1 MKIFSTYLRSL
12 SLALACAI
20 GLAACGGYTGLTLGG
35 TVSGLTNS
43 GLVLA
48 NGGDTVSVPA
58 NATSYAFPNQVD
70 VGSNFHV
77 TIKSQPQHMTCA
89 IADITGT
96 VGTTATSNINVVCVQ
111 NSYTVGGTITGLT
124 ADGLVLI
131 NGTDALSVAATA
143 TAFTMP
149 SKVPD
154 GSVYGITV
162 LTQPTAQTC
171 AVTNGTAY
179 MGEAAV
185 TNVQVSCAP

>member
-1 MKIFSTYLRSL
+1 MYLRSL
-12 SLALACAI
+12 SLALACSI

-35 TVSGLTNS
+35 SVSGLTNS

-48 NGGDTVSVPA
+48 NGSDTASVPA

-77 TIKSQPQHMTCA
+77 TIKSQPQHMTCV

-96 VGTTATSNINVVCVQ
+96 VGTTATSNINIACVQ
-111 NSYTVGGTITGLT
+111 NSYTVGGTISGLT
-124 ADGLVLI
+124 AEGSVLI
-131 NGTDALSVAATA
+131 NGTDSLTIAANA

-149 SKVPD
+149 SKVAD

-162 LTQPTAQTC
+162 LTQPTGLNCTVA
-171 AVTNGTAY
+171 NGTAY
-179 MGEAAV
+179 MGAAAV
-185 TNVQVSCAP
+185 TNVQVTCAP